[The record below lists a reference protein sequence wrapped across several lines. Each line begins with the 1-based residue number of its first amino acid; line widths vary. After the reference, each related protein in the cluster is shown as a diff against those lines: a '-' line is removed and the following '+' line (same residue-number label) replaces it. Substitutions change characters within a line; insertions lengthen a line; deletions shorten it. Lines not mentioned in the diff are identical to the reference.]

1 MKTPTL
7 GILTLTL
14 LLLSCSEDQVSL
26 PEPET
31 QLNQIGTTKL
41 IESSTLHPGKT
52 FAAEWSVTREILRG
66 GKQEGV
72 ELLTLD
78 NGKLQIS
85 IIPARGMGIFDV
97 RSADIRLGWDSPVKE
112 IVHPSYI
119 DLDSRGGLGWL
130 EGFN

>member
-1 MKTPTL
+1 MKNPVL
-7 GILTLTL
+7 GILTFNF
-14 LLLSCSEDQVSL
+14 LLLSCSENQVSL

-31 QLNQIGTTKL
+31 QLNQTGTIKL
-41 IESSTLHPGKT
+41 IDGSTLHPGKT
-52 FAAEWSVTREILRG
+52 FASQWSVTREILRG

-97 RSADIRLGWDSPVKE
+97 RSAG
-112 IVHPSYI
+112 
-119 DLDSRGGLGWL
+119 
-130 EGFN
+130 